1 MNARPPA
8 PRVPWLKI
16 GIASLGCIGLGYA
29 LMKTLVPSEEALYN
43 SLSPQLK
50 KQADATKAAR
60 IAREQA
66 LRTDARGPQ
75 SNEQLMAPDPEKPN
89 WSK

>member
-1 MNARPPA
+1 MLN
-8 PRVPWLKI
+8 LDD
-16 GIASLGCIGLGYA
+16 LGLQ
-29 LMKTLVPSEEALYN
+29 

-75 SNEQLMAPDPEKPN
+75 SNEVRYLHSFALRFALVYGRL
-89 WSK
+89 